1 MSPWDNNMSHFCDIL
16 WFIKNWTPQT
26 LGVKKKKENLTEKE
40 NSLSG
45 FKLIN
50 KSSI

>member
-1 MSPWDNNMSHFCDIL
+1 MIYKKLNATN
-16 WFIKNWTPQT
+16 
-26 LGVKKKKENLTEKE
+26 LGSKKKKNENLTEKE